1 MRSGRDF
8 ESESRLRWSVCTTPT
23 RSACLSGTIWI
34 VDYGSY
40 THGEYLTRTEAVATA
55 RAAAE
60 AEGRTVAVDK
70 LGTWI
75 VPEGA

>member
-1 MRSGRDF
+1 MHDADPIRVFVRD
-8 ESESRLRWSVCTTPT
+8 
-23 RSACLSGTIWI
+23 GIWI